1 VSDEEETRRT
11 SVRTL
16 IEEALAAVVAAVKGM
31 TPGAKARELRAKADS
46 FARVLQ
52 QWDSAPPSSAQQE
65 ALRELVF
72 HLHEKAL
79 HEKTV
84 EADVR
89 RRSIT
94 PIDGVR
100 AHTPPPKKPRP

>member
-1 VSDEEETRRT
+1 MSDEDATHRT
-11 SVRTL
+11 SVRAL
-16 IEEALAAVVAAVKGM
+16 IEEALAAVVAAVEGM

-46 FARVLQ
+46 FARVLR
-52 QWDSAPPSSAQQE
+52 QWDSTPPSSAQQE

-72 HLHEKAL
+72 HLHEKVL

-84 EADVR
+84 EADTR

-94 PIDGVR
+94 PVEGVR
-100 AHTPPPKKPRP
+100 AHTPPPKKPSR

>member
-1 VSDEEETRRT
+1 MSDEEETRRT

-16 IEEALAAVVAAVKGM
+16 IEEALGAVVAAVRNM

-52 QWDSAPPSSAQQE
+52 QWDTTPPSSAQQE

-84 EADVR
+84 EADAR

-94 PIDGVR
+94 PVEGVR
-100 AHTPPPKKPRP
+100 VRTPPPKKPSL

>member
-1 VSDEEETRRT
+1 M
-11 SVRTL
+11 
-16 IEEALAAVVAAVKGM
+16 A
-31 TPGAKARELRAKADS
+31 PGAKSRELRAKADS
-46 FARVLQ
+46 FGRVLQ

-79 HEKTV
+79 HEKAV

-89 RRSIT
+89 RVSSPRVE
-94 PIDGVR
+94 GVR
-100 AHTPPPKKPRP
+100 AHTPPPRKPSR